1 MMDIEKIN
9 KTPLGS
15 KKFLFAGIMC
25 SCWVVLIG
33 VAVLY
38 KVDAAALESMIW
50 ACGMTSSLYL
60 GGQSVV
66 DSLVR
71 AFALKYGGRN
81 GPNQQ

>member
-1 MMDIEKIN
+1 MNLEQFN

-15 KKFLFAGIMC
+15 KKFLFAATICLFWIIIIGLAIMKDVK
-25 SCWVVLIG
+25 SEAI
-33 VAVLY
+33 
-38 KVDAAALESMIW
+38 ESMVW

-71 AFALKYGGRN
+71 AFALKYGGRS
-81 GPNQQ
+81 GPDQQ